1 MILLIPLGGK
11 GERFKNAG
19 YKKSKA
25 LIEISGRPIIC
36 WLLDNLKYTNDI
48 DFIYIP
54 YSKEYIGLES
64 FLVNEYPDYK
74 FKFFPL
80 EKETRGAA
88 ETIYLSLQN
97 LISQYIRY
105 PISYDDLKKSNDRP
119 ILCLDS
125 DNFYT
130 NDIISLWNKKNCVFV
145 FNDTQPKPI
154 FSYIKYDDEKLL
166 DIVEK
171 NKISDCACTGAYGFE
186 SFFELSD
193 YCFKIIQEDIRSGGE
208 FYTSVVIKT
217 MLNDNKKFTYRE
229 ILNKDYFSLGTPEQ
243 VKNFEFSFLFDLDGT
258 LVNTDKI
265 YIEVWK
271 SLLVEYDLLIDESFF
286 NNFIKGRSD
295 VSFLKFLIPAITDE
309 KINEISQAK
318 DRNFINLL
326 SNLEEP
332 ILLGNIISFF
342 EKIKNRRIAIVT
354 SCNKLSAEYIIKK
367 TGLYKYV
374 NLLITADDCINHKP
388 NPEPYEK
395 AINYL
400 GLNKKKCIIFED
412 SISGYISGK
421 NTDVYKVCVI
431 DNENSSEDIKN
442 LDTFKYNDY
451 DSLSIKD
458 ILSNDLLNKNHKYS
472 KLIEEKLSYLPI
484 KKVCYNN
491 KNLKTGYICDIDSYK
506 LIYTNGNKQDIIL
519 KISNTNNE
527 LSKTAVKLNMYKNE
541 AYFYEKISDL
551 ITMIKIPK
559 NYGIINTEDRIGIL
573 LEDLFKYSGKFD
585 IDLNNNIN
593 ILLKVVD
600 DLYKIHHTFYY
611 NSEEEVINIMKPLK
625 TVKEITYYAG
635 LVNQRFD
642 KFIEKSSIF
651 IGERNLKNLIN
662 INKNFSKI
670 LNLLSKFPL
679 SFCHGDVKS
688 PNIFYKN
695 DMEPYFLDWQY
706 IHLNKG
712 VSDLVFLLVE
722 SIKFDVNLVTI
733 VEKYY
738 YRLLIESGLDYDYNT
753 YLLEFKASLCMFPFF
768 VCVWFNSED
777 SEKLLDK
784 VFPMR
789 FMKNLLLYY
798 DYYLDDDFFSSL

>member
-1 MILLIPLGGK
+1 MIILIPLGGK
-11 GERFKNAG
+11 GERFKDAG
-19 YKKSKA
+19 YKTPKA
-25 LIEISGRPIIC
+25 LIEVSYRPIIC
-36 WLLDNLKYTNDI
+36 WLLDNLKYTKDI

-54 YSKEYIGLES
+54 YSKEYIGLEN
-64 FLVNEYPDYK
+64 FLVKEYPNYK
-74 FKFFPL
+74 FKFYPL

-88 ETIYLSLQN
+88 ETLYISLHN
-97 LISQYIRY
+97 LISEYICY
-105 PISYDDLKKSNDRP
+105 PISYSEMKKRFDRP

-130 NDIISLWNKKNCVFV
+130 TDIITLWNKKNCVFV
-145 FNDTQPKPI
+145 FNDTISEPI
-154 FSYIKYDDEKLL
+154 YSYIKYDGEELL
-166 DIVEK
+166 DIIEK
-171 NKISDCACTGAYGFE
+171 NKISDSACTGAYGFE

-193 YCFKIIQEDIRSGGE
+193 YCFKIIREDIRTKGE
-208 FYTSVVIKT
+208 FYTSIVIKT

-265 YIEVWK
+265 YIKVWK

-295 VSFLKFLIPAITDE
+295 VYFLKFLIPTITDK
-309 KINEISQAK
+309 KIREISESK
-318 DRNFINLL
+318 DKIFIDLL
-326 SNLEEP
+326 KKLEEP
-332 ILLGNIISFF
+332 ILLKNVMLFF
-342 EKIKNRRIAIVT
+342 ERIKNRRIAIVT
-354 SCNKLSAEYIIKK
+354 SCNRLSANYIIKS
-367 TGLYKYV
+367 TGLDKYI
-374 NLLITADDCINHKP
+374 NLLITANDCLNHKP
-388 NPEPYEK
+388 HPEPYEK
-395 AINYL
+395 AISEL
-400 GLNKKKCIIFED
+400 KLNKGKCIIFED
-412 SISGYISGK
+412 NISGYISAK

-431 DNENSSEDIKN
+431 NNKNSSEDIKN
-442 LDTFKYNDY
+442 LDTFKFKDY
-451 DSLSIKD
+451 DSLDIKD
-458 ILSNDLLNKNHKYS
+458 ILNNNLLNTYCKYS
-472 KLIEEKLSYLPI
+472 ELIEEKLSYLPI
-484 KKVCYNN
+484 KKVCHNN

-506 LIYTNGNKQDIIL
+506 IIYTNGNKEDIIL
-519 KISNTNNE
+519 KISNTDNE

-541 AYFYEKISDL
+541 AYFYEKISNL

-573 LEDLFKYSGKFD
+573 LEYLFKYPGKFD
-585 IDLNNNIN
+585 IDLNKNIN
-593 ILLKVVD
+593 ILLTVIND
-600 DLYKIHHTFYY
+600 IYKMHHTFYY
-611 NSEEEVINIMKPLK
+611 NSKEEVINIMKPLK
-625 TVKEITYYAG
+625 TVKEITYYAS
-635 LVNQRFD
+635 LVKHRFN
-642 KFIEKSSIF
+642 KFLEKSSIF
-651 IGERNLKNLIN
+651 IAQKNIKNLIN

-670 LNLLSKFPL
+670 LDLLSEFPL

-695 DMEPYFLDWQY
+695 GVEPYFLDWQY

-733 VEKYY
+733 AEKYY
-738 YRLLIESGLDYDYNT
+738 YRLLIESGYDYDYNT
-753 YLLEFKASLCMFPFF
+753 YLMEFKASLCMFPFF

-798 DYYLDDDFFSSL
+798 DYYLDEDFFINL